1 MKGGLA
7 MEKKTK
13 ILIATSVMAA
23 FAVAGIAV
31 GTTTALFTKDTN
43 HNVHITSGSLD
54 VGFYLK
60 SMVIDT
66 LDTETG
72 AIIIDQPV
80 DLSTTAPYKDYYV
93 ANKGVDLVAYQGSF
107 AISNFMPS
115 MRCKLSFLVE
125 NNSDIAINIKLDG
138 TKSGKFADETEMTPT
153 QLEVLKETCPWTSE
167 TEILKNQSA
176 EGDLLIELDKDAGNE
191 YQGSSFDVNASITA
205 TQVVAVRN

>member
-1 MKGGLA
+1 

-23 FAVAGIAV
+23 FAVAGVAV

-60 SMVIDT
+60 AMVIDV

-72 AIIIDQPV
+72 AIIVDQPV
-80 DLSTTAPYKDYYV
+80 DLSTTAPYSTYYV
-93 ANKGVDLVAYQGSF
+93 QGKGVDLVSYQGNFS
-107 AISNFMPS
+107 ISNFMPS

-125 NNSDIAINIKLDG
+125 NKSDIAINIKLDG
-138 TKSGKFADETEMTPT
+138 TKSGKFANQTEMTAT
-153 QLEVLKETCPWTSE
+153 QLEVLKETLPWTSE
-167 TEILKNQSA
+167 TEILKGQSA
-176 EGDLLIELDKDAGNE
+176 EGDLLVELDKEAGNE
-191 YQGSSFDVNASITA
+191 YQESSFDVNASITA
-205 TQVVAVRN
+205 TQVVAVRS